1 MAERGPAEIGFF
13 ARHFVDELNREH
25 ERDKTLT
32 RGALQAITEHRW
44 PGNVRE
50 LRNAIAAAHVLAVDT
65 IDVDSLSLDPG
76 RGADSPQAADG
87 AEIQVEVGASIAD
100 AEEKLIL
107 ATLDHF
113 DGDKPETA
121 RTLGIS
127 LKTLYNRLK
136 EYRRSRRE

>member
-1 MAERGPAEIGFF
+1 MLDRKLIAKDPEQFKAALARRSPEAAE
-13 ARHFVDELNREH
+13 EL
-25 ERDKTLT
+25 T
-32 RGALQAITEHRW
+32 
-44 PGNVRE
+44 PFE
-50 LRNAIAAAHVLAVDT
+50 LRRSRGLRVLNALYRVR
-65 IDVDSLSLDPG
+65 P
-76 RGADSPQAADG
+76 
-87 AEIQVEVGASIAD
+87 GASIAD

-121 RTLGIS
+121 KTLGIS

>member
-1 MAERGPAEIGFF
+1 MAERGPAEIEFF
-13 ARHFVDELNREH
+13 ARHFVDELNQEH
-25 ERDKTLT
+25 GHDKVLT
-32 RGALQAITEHRW
+32 RGALQAIADHPW

-50 LRNAIAAAHVLAVDT
+50 LRNTIAAAHVLAVDT
-65 IDVDSLSLDPG
+65 IDVDSLSLNSG
-76 RGADSPQAADG
+76 RGHAALPAADG
-87 AEIQVEVGASIAD
+87 AEIHVEVGASIAD

-121 RTLGIS
+121 KTLGIS